1 MGLSLPVRVQGFNPD
16 GTSWEEIST
25 TDDVSQGGVS
35 FPLKR
40 PLDLGQ
46 VLLLALPLPKRLR
59 QYDLVD
65 SSYRVYALVRG
76 MIHRPENSRIGV
88 MFFGKF
94 PPRGFHENP
103 GARYLLP
110 TDTAASLKSPPSIS
124 RTSPLTAAG
133 GGVPPT
139 TPRDAAPPLA
149 PPPTAVS
156 KPTPTTEWAFAVPTP
171 PPGTSKT
178 VSSRGPAPEAGSSE
192 RRKHPRVELF
202 VNFLLQQV
210 DEFGVVLQE
219 ELTVAD
225 NLGKG
230 GAHLITTLDFNK
242 SDVVLLQEA
251 GGGFAT
257 RAEVRDLV
265 KGKDG
270 NWRLHLKFMDRQAPE
285 RLLR

>member
-1 MGLSLPVRVQGFNPD
+1 MGLSLPVRVHGFNTD

-65 SSYRVYALVRG
+65 ASYRVYALVRG
-76 MIHRPENSRIGV
+76 MIHRPEDSRIGV
-88 MFFGKF
+88 MFFGKY

-110 TDTAASLKSPPSIS
+110 TDTAAGLKAPASMS
-124 RTSPLTAAG
+124 RTSQLPTAANG
-133 GGVPPT
+133 
-139 TPRDAAPPLA
+139 AAPAARPAVTPA
-149 PPPTAVS
+149 PAPAKPPS
-156 KPTPTTEWAFAVPTP
+156 PTTEWSFAVPASST
-171 PPGTSKT
+171 GTSKT
-178 VSSRGPAPEAGSSE
+178 ASTRGSSADASSTD
-192 RRKHPRVELF
+192 RRKHPRVSLF
-202 VNFLLQQV
+202 VNFMLQQV

-230 GAHLITTLDFNK
+230 GAHVITTLDFMK

-257 RAEVRDLV
+257 RAEVRDLIR
-265 KGKDG
+265 GKDG
-270 NWRLHLKFMDRQAPE
+270 VWRLHLKFLDREAPD
-285 RLLR
+285 RLLHS